1 MGFST
6 ILDILGST
14 LIGGMLLLILFRIND
29 ATVENNY
36 MYGGELVVQQN
47 LVAVVELLEFD
58 FRKIGYCEDWEKL
71 SNPLLYIISADSNSI
86 KFRTDLDSDGIVDS
100 LTYFSGPTSE
110 LTSTPNPRDRYLYR
124 VENDDTPIGT
134 NLGVTQFNMV
144 YYDALGNK
152 LSCPVAS
159 PDLIQ
164 MIEINIRVE
173 DVYGY
178 DTENFDK
185 SDQDMYASAFWRQ
198 IRLAARNLKNR

>member
-6 ILDILGST
+6 LLDIMGSS

-36 MYGGELVVQQN
+36 RYGGELIVQQN

-58 FRKIGYCEDWEKL
+58 FRKIGYCADWEKL
-71 SNPLLYIISADSNSI
+71 SNPLLYIVSADEHSI
-86 KFRTDLDSDGIVDS
+86 TFKTDIDSDGDVDELS
-100 LTYFSGPTSE
+100 YYTGPTSE
-110 LTSTPNPRDRYLYR
+110 LSSTPNPRDMFLYR
-124 VENDDTPIGT
+124 VVNGETPIGT
-134 NLGVTQFNMV
+134 NLGVTEFDLV

-152 LSCPVAS
+152 LSTPVAS

-164 MIEINIRVE
+164 LIEINIRVE

-178 DTENFDK
+178 DTDNTEK
-185 SDQDMYASAFWRQ
+185 LSSDRYATAFWRQ

>member
-14 LIGGMLLLILFRIND
+14 LIGGMLLLILFRVND
-29 ATVENNY
+29 AAVENNY

-58 FRKIGYCEDWEKL
+58 FRKIGYCEDWTKL

-86 KFRTDLDSDGIVDS
+86 KFRTDLDSDGNVDS
-100 LTYFSGPTSE
+100 LWYYSGPVGE
-110 LTSTPNPRDRYLYR
+110 LPETPNPRDKYLYR
-124 VENDDTPIGT
+124 IENDEAPIGT
-134 NLGVTQFNMV
+134 NLGVTQFELI
-144 YYDALGNK
+144 YYDALGAK
-152 LSCPVAS
+152 LSSPVAS

-178 DTENFDK
+178 DTENDGK
-185 SDQDMYASAFWRQ
+185 EDLDMYASAFWRQ

>member
-1 MGFST
+1 MGFSV

-14 LIGGMLLLILFRIND
+14 LIGGMLLLILFRVND
-29 ATVENNY
+29 SAIENNY

-58 FRKIGYCEDWEKL
+58 FRKIGFCEDWEKL
-71 SNPLLYIISADSNSI
+71 ADPLKYIISADSNSI
-86 KFRTDLDSDGIVDS
+86 KFRTDLDADGDVDS
-100 LTYFSGPTSE
+100 LWYYSGPASE
-110 LTSTPNPRDRYLYR
+110 LTETPNPRDKYLYR

-134 NLGVTQFNMV
+134 NLGITHFELV
-144 YYDALGNK
+144 YYDALGAK
-152 LSCPVAS
+152 LSSPVAS

-178 DTENFDK
+178 DTANEGKEDL
-185 SDQDMYASAFWRQ
+185 DMYASAFWRQ

>member
-6 ILDILGST
+6 ILDIMGST
-14 LIGGMLLLILFRIND
+14 LIGGMLLMILFRVND
-29 ATVENNY
+29 AAVENNY

-58 FRKIGYCEDWEKL
+58 FRKIGYCADWEKL

-86 KFRTDLDSDGIVDS
+86 KFRTDLDSDGNVDS
-100 LTYFSGPTSE
+100 LWYYTGSTSE
-110 LTSTPNPRDRYLYR
+110 LSGTPNPRDKFLYR
-124 VENDDTPIGT
+124 VENNEKPVGA
-134 NLGVTQFNMV
+134 NLGVTQFHMV
-144 YYDALGNK
+144 YYDALGHK
-152 LSCPVAS
+152 LSYPVVS

-178 DTENFDK
+178 DTANKDK
-185 SDQDMYASAFWRQ
+185 KDRDMYASAFWKQ
-198 IRLAARNLKNR
+198 IRLAARNLRNR

>member
-6 ILDILGST
+6 LLDLLGST
-14 LIGGMLLLILFRIND
+14 LIGGMLLLILFRVND
-29 ATVENNY
+29 ATVENNF
-36 MYGGELVVQQN
+36 MYGGELIVQQN

-58 FRKIGYCEDWEKL
+58 FRKIGYCQDWSKL

-86 KFRTDLDSDGIVDS
+86 RFRTDLDSDGNVDS
-100 LTYFSGPTSE
+100 LWYYTGPTSE
-110 LTSTPNPRDRYLYR
+110 LTETPNPRDQLLYR

-134 NLGVTQFNMV
+134 NLGVTQFKMV
-144 YYDALGNK
+144 YYDALGAE
-152 LSCPVAS
+152 LSVPVAS

-178 DTENFDK
+178 DTNNEGKEDM
-185 SDQDMYASAFWRQ
+185 DMYASAFWRQ

>member
-29 ATVENNY
+29 AAVENNY

-47 LVAVVELLEFD
+47 LVAIVELLEFD

-71 SNPLLYIISADSNSI
+71 SNPLTYIISADSNSI
-86 KFRTDLDSDGIVDS
+86 KFRTDVDSDGIVDS
-100 LTYFSGPTSE
+100 MTYYTGPTSE
-110 LTSTPNPRDRYLYR
+110 LTSTPNPRDRFLYR
-124 VENDDTPIGT
+124 VVNDETPVGT
-134 NLGVTQFNMV
+134 NLGVTQFNLV

-152 LSCPVAS
+152 LTSPVAS

-178 DTENFDK
+178 DTENIEK
-185 SDQDMYASAFWRQ
+185 ADQDMYASAFWRQ

>member
-6 ILDILGST
+6 LLDILGST

-47 LVAVVELLEFD
+47 LVAVVEVLEFD
-58 FRKIGYCEDWEKL
+58 FRKIGYCADWEKL

-86 KFRTDLDSDGIVDS
+86 KFRTDLDSDGEVDS
-100 LTYFSGPTSE
+100 LTYYTGSTSE
-110 LTSTPNPRDRYLYR
+110 LTETPNPRDKYLYR
-124 VENDDTPIGT
+124 VENDETPIGT

-144 YYDALGNK
+144 YYDALGNV
-152 LSCPVAS
+152 LATPVVS

-178 DTENFDK
+178 DTENPDK
-185 SDQDMYASAFWRQ
+185 ADRDMYASAFWRQ

>member
-14 LIGGMLLLILFRIND
+14 LVGGMLLMILFRVND

-71 SNPLLYIISADSNSI
+71 SNPLLYIISADSNRI
-86 KFRTDLDSDGIVDS
+86 KFRTDVDSDGIVDS
-100 LTYFSGPTSE
+100 LTYYTGTTSE
-110 LTSTPNPRDRYLYR
+110 LSMTPNPRDKFLYR
-124 VENDDTPIGT
+124 VENNETPKGS
-134 NLGVTQFNMV
+134 NLGITQFHMV

-152 LSCPVAS
+152 LSYPVTS

-178 DTENFDK
+178 DTANENKEDR
-185 SDQDMYASAFWRQ
+185 DMYASAFWKQ
-198 IRLAARNLKNR
+198 IRLAARNLRNR

>member
-14 LIGGMLLLILFRIND
+14 LIGGMLLLILFRVND

-58 FRKIGYCEDWEKL
+58 FRKIGYCEDWTKL
-71 SNPLLYIISADSNSI
+71 ANPLEYIISADSNSI
-86 KFRTDLDSDGIVDS
+86 KFKTDLDSDGVVDS
-100 LTYFSGPTSE
+100 LWYYSGPVSE
-110 LTSTPNPRDRYLYR
+110 LSGTPNPRDKLLYR
-124 VENDDTPIGT
+124 VENDETPIGT
-134 NLGVTQFNMV
+134 NLGVTMFELV

-152 LSCPVAS
+152 LSTPVAS

-178 DTENFDK
+178 DTANDGKEDL
-185 SDQDMYASAFWRQ
+185 DMYASAFWKQ

>member
-6 ILDILGST
+6 LIDILGST
-14 LIGGMLLLILFRIND
+14 LVGGMLLLILFRIND
-29 ATVENNY
+29 TAVENNY

-58 FRKIGYCEDWEKL
+58 FRKIGFCEDWTKL

-86 KFRTDLDSDGIVDS
+86 KFRTDVDSDGNVDS
-100 LTYFSGPTSE
+100 LSYYTGPTSE
-110 LTSTPNPRDRYLYR
+110 LTETPNPRDKYLYR
-124 VENDDTPIGT
+124 VINTDTPVGT
-134 NLGVTQFNMV
+134 NLGITEFNMI
-144 YYDALGNK
+144 YYDALGAK
-152 LSCPVAS
+152 LSTPVAS

-178 DTENFDK
+178 DTANEDK
-185 SDQDMYASAFWRQ
+185 EDSEMYASAFWRQ

>member
-1 MGFST
+1 MGFSS
-6 ILDILGST
+6 ILDIMGST
-14 LIGGMLLLILFRIND
+14 LIGGMLMLILFRVND

-58 FRKIGYCEDWEKL
+58 FRKIGYCEDWTKL
-71 SNPLLYIISADSNSI
+71 ANPLDYIVSADSNSI
-86 KFRTDLDSDGIVDS
+86 KFLTDLDSDGNVDS
-100 LTYFSGPTSE
+100 LTYFSGPVTE
-110 LTSTPNPRDRYLYR
+110 LTGTPNPRDKLLYR
-124 VENDDTPIGT
+124 VENDETPIGT
-134 NLGVTQFNMV
+134 NLGVTQFELV
-144 YYDALGNK
+144 YYDALGAK
-152 LSCPVAS
+152 LASPVAS

-178 DTENFDK
+178 DTANEGKEDL
-185 SDQDMYASAFWRQ
+185 DMYASAFWKQ